1 MRRGR
6 RAAGMW
12 MSVKEALE
20 TLLYEDQ
27 QEQQHIGIFQG
38 VVWTLIWKLKKKSI

>member
-6 RAAGMW
+6 RATGMW
-12 MSVKEALE
+12 MPVKEDLE

-27 QEQQHIGIFQG
+27 QEQQHIGICN
-38 VVWTLIWKLKKKSI
+38 TLIFIRI

>member
-1 MRRGR
+1 MKRGR

-12 MSVKEALE
+12 MTVKEDLE

-27 QEQQHIGIFQG
+27 QEQ
-38 VVWTLIWKLKKKSI
+38 